1 MTAVDGIGIGG
12 AQILR
17 FMDKRTGNHGPF
29 LPDNIHRI
37 LAIRDEAADSPAGR
51 AARLLARLDRLHY
64 EGTLTSAD
72 EPKRAALFEA
82 LRAGDLPGAERITN
96 GLAPVLNAPADAVH
110 PLLAWATR
118 LLDAANPIL
127 AEQRIG
133 ASDWDQFRA
142 RIRHAA
148 DRTDLIQLADL
159 LQQASSAQPR
169 P

>member
-1 MTAVDGIGIGG
+1 
-12 AQILR
+12 
-17 FMDKRTGNHGPF
+17 H
-29 LPDNIHRI
+29 
-37 LAIRDEAADSPAGR
+37 
-51 AARLLARLDRLHY
+51 
-64 EGTLTSAD
+64 
-72 EPKRAALFEA
+72 
-82 LRAGDLPGAERITN
+82 
-96 GLAPVLNAPADAVH
+96 LAPVLNAPADAVH